1 MILSEIKTT
10 LPKRSVKYIAAW
22 QRHRFLQS
30 TLCKVPAMTGSISA
44 ANMMIL
50 FTIAKKGHDCC
61 LLLPQGPARFYVVI
75 YSTSM
80 TYHDFGYAGFLLQK
94 TATSR
99 VSVRAEVAELFK
111 S

>member
-1 MILSEIKTT
+1 
-10 LPKRSVKYIAAW
+10 
-22 QRHRFLQS
+22 
-30 TLCKVPAMTGSISA
+30 MTGSIPA

-50 FTIAKKGHDCC
+50 FTIPKRSRSLFFCFHKG
-61 LLLPQGPARFYVVI
+61 LPLVI

-80 TYHDFGYAGFLLQK
+80 TYHDFGYAVFLLQK